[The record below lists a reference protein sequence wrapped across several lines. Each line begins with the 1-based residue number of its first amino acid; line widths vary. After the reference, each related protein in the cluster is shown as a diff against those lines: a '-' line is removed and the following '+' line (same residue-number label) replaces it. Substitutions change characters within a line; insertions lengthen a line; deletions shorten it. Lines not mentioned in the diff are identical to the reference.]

1 MTADLHCHTKRSDG
15 SVGVEEIVMLAA
27 RRGISA
33 ISVTDHDTFSGSVRA
48 GMLGKEY
55 GVTVIPGTEFSAMDP
70 STGRKAH
77 ILCYFCKN
85 PHKLEDLCKHMQDE
99 RNHAADVMMQQVMK
113 YYPIPEQMVLNRS
126 KESTAVYKQHIMH
139 ALIDAGYADEFY
151 GDVYRRLFHAEK
163 GLAYVPI
170 HYPDVHEVIARIHQ
184 ADGIAVLAHPGE
196 YDSYEL
202 LKQLACNHEIDG
214 VEVWHPSNREGDE
227 QFFSQIAQKYGLIMT
242 GGTDFH
248 GMYRKKRLPLGTC
261 ITPETEL
268 EKLIHLGSSRG
279 A

>member
-1 MTADLHCHTKRSDG
+1 MTADLHCHTKMSDG
-15 SVGVEEIVMLAA
+15 SVGVEETVMLAA
-27 RRGISA
+27 KRGISI

-48 GMLGKEY
+48 GIISKKY
-55 GVTVIPGTEFSAMDP
+55 GVTVIPGAEFSAKDP

-85 PHKLEDLCKHMQDE
+85 PDKLEDLCKHMQNE
-99 RNHAADVMMQQVMK
+99 RAHAAAVMMQQVMK
-113 YYPIPEQMVLNRS
+113 IYSIPKQMILNRS
-126 KESTAVYKQHIMH
+126 KESTVIYKQHIMH
-139 ALIDAGYADEFY
+139 ALIDAGYANEFY
-151 GDVYRRLFHAEK
+151 GDVYHHLFHADK

-202 LKQLACNHEIDG
+202 LKQLACDHEIDG
-214 VEVWHPSNREGDE
+214 VEVWHPSNKVGDE
-227 QFFSQIAQKYGLIMT
+227 EFFSQIAQKYGLIMT

-248 GMYRKKRLPLGTC
+248 GMYRKKCLPIGTC
-261 ITPETEL
+261 NTPETEVQ
-268 EKLIHLGSSRG
+268 KLIRLGTVS